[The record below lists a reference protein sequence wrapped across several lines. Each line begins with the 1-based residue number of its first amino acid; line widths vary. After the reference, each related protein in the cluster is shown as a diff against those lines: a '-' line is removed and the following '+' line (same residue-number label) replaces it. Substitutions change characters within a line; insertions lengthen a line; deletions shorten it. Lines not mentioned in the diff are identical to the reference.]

1 MKVEKLKHSW
11 LFSAKKGGLKF
22 VVWSFWFVVWSLGF
36 EILNFEF

>member
-22 VVWSFWFVVWSLGF
+22 VVWSLGF
-36 EILNFEF
+36 GIWDLKN